1 MAAETSPK
9 LNTEKIIEMLPTYR
23 VLKFG
28 LAVLAAVGLFA
39 LSTATLLA
47 QKGQLPSPTSHISD
61 VAGVIDPQT
70 KTRLETLLAN
80 LKEKT
85 NVELY
90 VAMVDSTDG
99 LPIDEFSQRLANEW
113 NIAGRNSRTKSLL
126 LVVAAST
133 KTSFTKFS
141 RPVQSQLPD
150 GVLGEMSYRMRGP
163 LSEGRFTEAI
173 DGGLHVF
180 VNALA
185 EKIGFNAADLEPSSA
200 VAVDGAANANESPQ
214 TIKVSAN
221 DVEKT
226 RPRVVAEAV
235 KAQDPQPTPTPAEVP
250 KTDPTPEPAPSETKT
265 PEATPAESPKTDPAP
280 SESPKTEPASEPT
293 PSESSKTELPKTEIT
308 ELPEAPKKET
318 PKRNLTAKGSTNV
331 TKPAAKKPA
340 TTTPVQ
346 EEDDEET
353 VSLTLVLPVAERV
366 VKLKE
371 FLDSHPESKERAR
384 AIEYLVSAHAA
395 VGDQKLK
402 NGDSA
407 GGIEHL
413 MRAIDEADPANTP
426 DNLFGGVILQIP
438 NNLYLRDERAV
449 AFKAAQNIETKFGS
463 DPKRLLAIAGFY
475 LSIER
480 ADEALRIADSAIKL
494 APDLA
499 EAHRIKAVSLHFS
512 LRLDE
517 AADEYKRTL
526 ELDPASKV
534 SRVSLADLYRASG
547 KAEQALALYN
557 EQLATDPKDRAARAG
572 KVISLLELSRQDEA
586 NTELDA
592 ALTAEP
598 RNLPLLAGAAYWY
611 SAHGNNDKAFDLA
624 RRAVAVESRYTWAQ
638 IALAHA
644 YLGSKQPLD
653 AERAMRYARQ
663 FGKFPTL
670 SYELA
675 NVLASMGLYQEAFD
689 VLRESFEI
697 KDDQIHTNLA
707 GHLPASDASFTDLLA
722 PERRAGIFQAR
733 SADTPEN
740 AKRLKALLA
749 FSSAITPP
757 DGEKVNETA
766 AVAAA
771 QEFASGTD
779 NMRAFR
785 QLYAASRLLRSGVG
799 IPTVLELVA
808 AARKASDD
816 ALGAQM
822 LTMAVQADE
831 FRDLRA
837 RAIASG
843 SIPDVA
849 DAPRSVL
856 TNILKGRIEDLEGWA
871 LFNQEKYTEAIE
883 HLKLASEILPVATP
897 AWRSSLWHLG
907 ATYQQTGQ
915 NTQALDNYINSYQG
929 AEPDSVKRAI
939 IEQLYRKVNGSLD
952 GLENR
957 LTGTDVEATKAQLE
971 PAKTEPEPAKTEPD
985 QPKTEPPSEPKT
997 EAQPEPKPETKSE
1010 PESVAKPQTTDA
1022 PKERKE
1028 VSEEEL
1034 RAAASRLRTNIKI
1047 TGHILGP
1054 DKAPL
1059 ANVTVV
1065 LISPSGSVIAA
1076 TTDSEGRYSFTVAPS
1091 QKAYRVIPS
1100 KDGYSF
1106 APVDRSFAAL
1116 IDDQRDVDF
1125 VASKQ

>member
-1 MAAETSPK
+1 
-9 LNTEKIIEMLPTYR
+9 LN
-23 VLKFG
+23 FG
-28 LAVLAAVGLFA
+28 LAVLAAVGLIAF
-39 LSTATLLA
+39 TTVTPLA
-47 QKGQLPSPTSHISD
+47 QSGQLPSPTSHISD
-61 VAGVIDPQT
+61 PAGVIDSQT

-85 NVELY
+85 KIEFY
-90 VAMVDSTDG
+90 VAMVDSTG
-99 LPIDEFSQRLANEW
+99 GEPIDTFSQRLANEW
-113 NIAGRNSRTKSLL
+113 NIAGRNTRTRTLL
-126 LVVAAST
+126 LVVSAAS

-150 GVLGEMSYRMRGP
+150 GVLGEMTYRMRGP

-173 DGGLHVF
+173 DSGVHLF

-185 EKIGFNAADLEPSSA
+185 EKIGFNAAELEPASA
-200 VAVDGAANANESPQ
+200 VAAASESPQ
-214 TIKVSAN
+214 PVMVNIR

-226 RPRVVAEAV
+226 RPRVVADAAR
-235 KAQDPQPTPTPAEVP
+235 AQDPQPTPTPPDDVP
-250 KTDPTPEPAPSETKT
+250 KTEPTPGESPTPEAS
-265 PEATPAESPKTDPAP
+265 PAESPKVDPAP
-280 SESPKTEPASEPT
+280 SESPKTEPTPAESPKVEPT
-293 PSESSKTELPKTEIT
+293 PSETVKTETTIT
-308 ELPEAPKKET
+308 ELPEVPKKET
-318 PKRNLTAKGSTNV
+318 PKTEGTKPPRRSLAAKGSTTV
-331 TKPAAKKPA
+331 TKPASKKPA
-340 TTTPVQ
+340 TPVQ

-371 FLDSHPESKERAR
+371 FLETHPESEERAR

-402 NGDSA
+402 NGDST

-413 MRAIDEADPANTP
+413 MLAIDAADPAVTA
-426 DNLFGGVILQIP
+426 DNLFNGVILQIP
-438 NNLYLRDERAV
+438 NNLYLRGERTA

-463 DPKRLLAIAGFY
+463 DPKRLLAVASFY
-475 LSIER
+475 LGLER
-480 ADEALRIADSAIKL
+480 GDEVIRIAESAIKI

-499 EAHRIKAVSLHFS
+499 EAHRIMALGLHVS

-517 AADEYKRTL
+517 AAEEYKRTL

-557 EQLATDPKDRAARAG
+557 EQLASDPKDRAARAG

-586 NTELDA
+586 NAELEA

-598 RNLPLLAGAAYWY
+598 RNLPLLAGTAYWF
-611 SAHGNNDKAFDLA
+611 AARGNHEKAFDLA

-638 IALAHA
+638 VALAHA

-670 SYELA
+670 NYELA
-675 NVLASMGLYQEAFD
+675 NVLASMGLYQEAAD
-689 VLRESFEI
+689 VLGESFAI
-697 KDDQIHTNLA
+697 KEDQIQTRLA
-707 GHLPASDASFTDLLA
+707 GHLPASDASFIDLLA

-740 AKRLKALLA
+740 ARLMKALLA
-749 FSSAITPP
+749 LNAAVTPAE
-757 DGEKVNETA
+757 GEKVNETA

-785 QLYAASRLLRSGVG
+785 QLYAANRLLRNGIG

-816 ALGAQM
+816 ALNVPTV
-822 LTMAVQADE
+822 TMAVQAEE
-831 FRDLRA
+831 FRELRA

-843 SIPDVA
+843 TIPDVA
-849 DAPRSVL
+849 DAPRRVL
-856 TNILKGRIEDLEGWA
+856 TNILMGRIEDLEGWA
-871 LFNQEKYTEAIE
+871 LFNQEKYTQAMD
-883 HLKLASEILPVATP
+883 HLKQATEILPAGTP
-897 AWRSSLWHLG
+897 AWRAAFWHLG
-907 ATYQQTGQ
+907 AAHEQSGQ
-915 NTQALDNYINSYQG
+915 NAQALDYYIKSYQG
-929 AEPDSVKRAI
+929 AEPDTVKRSI
-939 IEQLYRKVNGSLD
+939 IEQLYRQVNGSLD

-957 LTGTDVEATKAQLE
+957 LNGTVTES
-971 PAKTEPEPAKTEPD
+971 AKTEPAPVKTDPEPVKTETETAPT
-985 QPKTEPPSEPKT
+985 PAPTEPP
-997 EAQPEPKPETKSE
+997 
-1010 PESVAKPQTTDA
+1010 
-1022 PKERKE
+1022 KE
-1028 VSEEEL
+1028 VSETEL
-1034 RAAASRLRTNIKI
+1034 RSASSRLRTNIKI
-1047 TGHILGP
+1047 TGRIVGP

-1059 ANVTVV
+1059 ANATVV
-1065 LISPSGSVIAA
+1065 LISPSGTVLAA
-1076 TTDSEGRYSFTVAPS
+1076 TTDSEGYYSFTVAPS
-1091 QKAYRVIPS
+1091 QKTYRVIPS
-1100 KDGYSF
+1100 KEGYSF
-1106 APVDRSFAAL
+1106 APLDRTLASL
-1116 IDDQRDVDF
+1116 IDDQRGVDF
-1125 VASKQ
+1125 VASRQ